1 MGKTPARKQVNKLV
15 ANPNVAL
22 YLRVSTGR
30 QAEQDLSIPD
40 QRAQASAWCHSR
52 GWQVVAEYVE
62 LGASATDDRRPE
74 FQKMV
79 ERACDGQNDF
89 DVIVVHSFSRFF
101 RDAFGLEFYI
111 RKLTKHGVRLLSITQ
126 ELGDDPAQVM
136 MRQVIAL
143 FDEYQ
148 SKENAKHTLRS
159 MKENARQGYWNGAP
173 PPYGFKSVEA
183 ERRGHRIKK
192 KLAIDAVEAE
202 VVRQIFR
209 LIIEGEGNRSSLGI
223 KAIAVWLNENG
234 YCTRRGGS
242 WGTGQLHS
250 LLTNPVY
257 AGRLRFNRIEARS
270 GKEKTEAD
278 IVHADVPAIV
288 DLETFEQVQRLLK
301 QRNAQVTA
309 PRFVTG
315 PVLLGGL
322 AVCASCKGAMTLR
335 TGTSR
340 RGNVYRY
347 YACSSNAR
355 KGKTV
360 CKGRSIRMD
369 KLDTLVVE
377 HLAERLLRPERLAE
391 VLYSLASRRAEKTA
405 AIDRRIAG
413 LEKEARDA
421 EDRLRRL
428 YTLVERG
435 LAELDDIL
443 RERIGTLRL
452 DRDRASAA
460 LERAKEGAR
469 HCIDV
474 SPALIEQ
481 FGSTMREK
489 LARGDNAFRKTYISA
504 IVDRIEVDDDIVRI
518 MGRKEVIEQAVKANS
533 EPESKVRSFVPKWRP
548 VGDSN
553 PCYQRERLVS

>member
-1 MGKTPARKQVNKLV
+1 MRKTHKHLDQLA

-40 QRAQASAWCHSR
+40 QRAQALAWCESR

-62 LGASATDDRRPE
+62 PGASATDDRRPE

-79 ERACDGQNDF
+79 ERTCDGQNDF

-111 RKLTKHGVRLLSITQ
+111 RKLAKHGVRLLSITQ

-202 VVRQIFR
+202 VVRQVFR
-209 LIIEGEGNRSSLGI
+209 LVIEGDGDRSSLGI

-250 LLTNPVY
+250 MLTNPVY
-257 AGRLRFNRIEARS
+257 AGQLRFNRIEARS
-270 GKEKTEAD
+270 GKAKKETD
-278 IVHADVPAIV
+278 IVHAEVPAIV
-288 DLETFEQVQRLLK
+288 DTETFEHVQRLLK
-301 QRNAQVTA
+301 QRNAQVTP
-309 PRFVTG
+309 PRFATG

-340 RGNVYRY
+340 WGDVYRY

-355 KGKTV
+355 KGKTA
-360 CKGRSIRMD
+360 CRGRSIRMD

-377 HLAERLLRPERLAE
+377 HLAERLLRPERLGE
-391 VLYSLASRRAEKTA
+391 VLHSLASRRAEKTA
-405 AIDRRIAG
+405 AIDRRIAE

-421 EDRLRRL
+421 EDQLRRL

-435 LAELDDIL
+435 LAKLDDIL
-443 RERIGTLRL
+443 KERIEALRL
-452 DRDRASAA
+452 DRDRASVA
-460 LERAKEGAR
+460 LERAMEGAQHR
-469 HCIDV
+469 IDV

-481 FGSTMREK
+481 FGSTMRER
-489 LARGDNAFRKTYISA
+489 LASSDNAFRKSYIAA
-504 IVDRIEVDDDIVRI
+504 IVDRIEVDDNTVRI
-518 MGRKEVIEQAVKANS
+518 IGRKEVLEQAVRANC
-533 EPESKVRSFVPKWRP
+533 EAQPGVRGFVPKWRP